1 LALNDS
7 FDEGR
12 LRSTSSPVSPNT
24 GKKTN
29 WIFTHFNNNVSN
41 PILFF
46 LMFISLDEKDGV
58 KPRATSLLASPTS
71 GSEANTPTTSF
82 GLEQYGDS
90 AGTPTGAWSAFS
102 SSSKRQSKQAR
113 QVARQTELKRYDF
126 LAHNLHLG
134 DDITF

>member
-1 LALNDS
+1 MFLTQ
-7 FDEGR
+7 F
-12 LRSTSSPVSPNT
+12 
-24 GKKTN
+24 
-29 WIFTHFNNNVSN
+29 
-41 PILFF
+41 FF

-134 DDITF
+134 DGITF